1 MNFLS
6 CRVAVFSTTLYKF
19 FESIIKHRKVSEVSY
34 LQETKYITIISNNK
48 KVVLN
53 VSTILYV
60 LMMRNTAD
68 IHVSGG
74 TVYKTRMT
82 FREIEEKL
90 GDGFIKIHRGGI
102 VSAMAI
108 HDITDKIN
116 LSNGESLIY
125 TQRMKNQIIEQFH
138 AKQKFIIS
146 SFSHAGIP
154 VTDEEY
160 RRHYSSFENLPFAFT
175 DIEMIFNEK
184 RHAVDWI
191 FRYGNPAL
199 AKLEKM
205 PLERLIGSSF
215 GSLFSNMD
223 SKWLQSYERATLY
236 GETLEII
243 DYSPEIDTYLK
254 VICFP
259 TFKGHCGCI
268 LFNISD
274 IKFTKNSSDAEKA
287 LMLYFGK
294 LPDKNV

>member
-1 MNFLS
+1 MQKAK
-6 CRVAVFSTTLYKF
+6 C
-19 FESIIKHRKVSEVSY
+19 
-34 LQETKYITIISNNK
+34 ITIISNNK

-60 LMMRNTAD
+60 LMMGNNAD

-175 DIEMIFNEK
+175 DIEMIFNEES
-184 RHAVDWI
+184 RAVDWI
-191 FRYGNPAL
+191 FRYGNEAL
-199 AKLEKM
+199 SKLEGL
-205 PLERLIGSSF
+205 PLETLIGSSF
-215 GSLFSNMD
+215 GSLFANMD
-223 SKWLQSYERATLY
+223 SKWLRVYGRSTLY
-236 GETLEII
+236 GETLETI
-243 DYSPEIDTYLK
+243 DYSPEIDKYIK

-268 LFNISD
+268 LFDISE
-274 IKFTKNSSDAEKA
+274 IEFTKNSISADKA
-287 LMLYFGK
+287 LLYYLGNFSK
-294 LPDKNV
+294 PENI

>member
-1 MNFLS
+1 MQK
-6 CRVAVFSTTLYKF
+6 A
-19 FESIIKHRKVSEVSY
+19 
-34 LQETKYITIISNNK
+34 KYITIISNKNK
-48 KVVLN
+48 AVLN

-60 LMMRNTAD
+60 LMMGNNAD

-125 TQRMKNQIIEQFH
+125 TQRKKNQIIEQLH
-138 AKQKFIIS
+138 AKQRSIIS
-146 SFSHAGIP
+146 SFSHAGVP

-160 RRHYSSFENLPFAFT
+160 RSHYSSFENLPFAFT

-184 RHAVDWI
+184 RQAVDWI

-199 AKLEKM
+199 SKLEKL

-223 SKWLQSYERATLY
+223 SKWLRSYERATLY

-268 LFNISD
+268 LFNISE

-287 LMLYFGK
+287 LLLYFGK